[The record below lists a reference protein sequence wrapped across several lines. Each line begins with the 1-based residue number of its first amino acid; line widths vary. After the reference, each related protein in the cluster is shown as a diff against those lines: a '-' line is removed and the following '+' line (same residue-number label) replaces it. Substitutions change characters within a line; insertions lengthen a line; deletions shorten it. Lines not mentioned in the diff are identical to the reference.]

1 MDEKTRLLP
10 AVQTIY
16 GSTSNR
22 LKIRRCLF
30 LLGVVTAVVLAGLT
44 MWRLF
49 FDEPAADEFICGRTS
64 DFHTTVRPSHTKNG
78 WAPIAPANTTRC
90 GGSTN
95 RLACL
100 CTLPLFCWRAR
111 TATKLASAIEY
122 CPISV
127 PLSIAQ

>member
-78 WAPIAPANTTRC
+78 WAPIATANVSSWRL
-90 GGSTN
+90 GSSIVKS
-95 RLACL
+95 RLDLAL
-100 CTLPLFCWRAR
+100 LKPIVWRI
-111 TATKLASAIEY
+111 AI
-122 CPISV
+122 
-127 PLSIAQ
+127 